1 MLGLG
6 LVKGTV
12 LGLVGRN
19 GAIAPGLVLGPG
31 LGTGLGTVPFLRSIV
46 GINSKGFGINTKV
59 FAINTQL
66 FGTNLLPNFCQ
77 VVPKFVAF
85 CSDYFI
91 DIFDADLFFVTKLIN
106 ATSIEVICK
115 GEKCSII

>member
-1 MLGLG
+1 MLG

-19 GAIAPGLVLGPG
+19 GAIAPGLALGPGLGPG
-31 LGTGLGTVPFLRSIV
+31 LGTVPLLRSIV
-46 GINSKGFGINTKV
+46 GINSKGFG
-59 FAINTQL
+59 INTQL

-106 ATSIEVICK
+106 ATSIGVTCK